1 MASAMN
7 EAKFIWM
14 DGKLVAW
21 KDATVH
27 VLTHSLHYGNAVFEG
42 VRAYQTKKGPAIF
55 RLKEHTKRLFASAK
69 AC

>member
-42 VRAYQTKKGPAIF
+42 VRAYQTKKVLRF
-55 RLKEHTKRLFASAK
+55 LDLKNTQKDFLLLQNLA
-69 AC
+69 